1 MPLPFRFLMAR
12 ATATTLFALIGLVL
26 QAQGG
31 FNARIQVLER
41 TLDSYYR
48 GERLEAAV
56 ARSTREV
63 DAYNTYAKKRQAE
76 IERERLRLEEAVGAG
91 KGDRSRLE
99 EMDKDL
105 KNPPPGIDQDEIRR
119 KVEARNALVQ
129 KLNEQAMKTRKLVDA
144 YNAYAQHTLKEI
156 ESERKR
162 VLAVQAKVDARLAA
176 FEAFTKA
183 NQDTAFFADLNRLLA
198 EIRQAQRAV
207 PADPSLDLVLA
218 KVRSLRL
225 ELADWAKA
233 GQALRP
239 NGLVIVD
246 VRVGDEPCWFVLD
259 TGAMDTIVSPQI
271 AEAVG
276 CGKSLG
282 KETSLSVIGGLR
294 VTGNAFRIPRLEVGG
309 QIVENVAASAVL
321 PFDVGI
327 DGLLGQSFLKYFVYT
342 IDERRG
348 EKLLLTPR

>member
-1 MPLPFRFLMAR
+1 
-12 ATATTLFALIGLVL
+12 
-26 QAQGG
+26 
-31 FNARIQVLER
+31 LER
-41 TLDSYYR
+41 ILDSYYR

-63 DAYNTYAKKRQAE
+63 DAYNAYAKKRQGE
-76 IERERLRLEEAVGAG
+76 IEQERVRLEDAVGAG
-91 KGDRSRLE
+91 KGDRTRLE
-99 EMDKDL
+99 EIDRDL
-105 KNPPPGIDQDEIRR
+105 KNPSPGISQDSIRR

-129 KLNEQAMKTRKLVDA
+129 KMNEQSMKTRVLVDA
-144 YNAYAQHTLKEI
+144 YNAYAQRSLEEI
-156 ESERKR
+156 EGERKR
-162 VLAVQAKVDARLAA
+162 VLAVQAKVDACLAA
-176 FEAFTKA
+176 FEAFTKS
-183 NQDTAFFADLNRLLA
+183 NQDIAFFADLNHLLA
-198 EIRQAQRAV
+198 EIRQAQRAA
-207 PADPSLDLVLA
+207 PTDSSLDLALA
-218 KVRSLRL
+218 KVRNFRL
-225 ELADWAKA
+225 ELADWAKT

-239 NGLVIVD
+239 NGLVIVE

-271 AEAVG
+271 AEAIG
-276 CGKSLG
+276 CEKSLG

-294 VTGNAFRIPRLEVGG
+294 VTGNAFLIPRLEVCG
-309 QIVENVAASAVL
+309 QVVENVAASAVL

>member
-1 MPLPFRFLMAR
+1 MILYV
-12 ATATTLFALIGLVL
+12 LIGMAL
-26 QAQGG
+26 QAQGEFG
-31 FNARIQVLER
+31 SKIQDFEKIM
-41 TLDSYYR
+41 DSFYR

-63 DAYNTYAKKRQAE
+63 DAYNAYAKMRQAE
-76 IERERLRLEEAVGAG
+76 IERERLRLEEATGAG
-91 KGDRSRLE
+91 KGDRAKLE
-99 EMDKDL
+99 KMDRDL
-105 KNPPPGIDQDEIRR
+105 KNPPMFINQDEIRR
-119 KVEARNALVQ
+119 KVEARNVLVQ
-129 KLNEQAMKTRKLVDA
+129 KLNEQSTRTRILVDA
-144 YNAYAQHTLKEI
+144 YNAYAQRTLEEI
-156 ESERKR
+156 EKERKR
-162 VLAVQAKVDARLAA
+162 VLAIQAKVDARLAA
-176 FEAFTKA
+176 FEAFTRS
-183 NQDTAFFADLNRLLA
+183 NQDTAFFADLNRVLA
-198 EIRQAQRAV
+198 DIRQTQRSAS
-207 PADPSLDLVLA
+207 ADPALDLILG
-218 KVRSLRL
+218 KVRSLRR

-239 NGLVIVD
+239 NGLVIVGA
-246 VRVGDEPCWFVLD
+246 RVGDEPCWFVLD
-259 TGAMDTIVSPQI
+259 TGAMDTILSPQI

-294 VTGNAFRIPRLEVGG
+294 VTGNAFRIPRLEVCG
-309 QIVENVAASAVL
+309 QVVENVAASAVL

>member
-1 MPLPFRFLMAR
+1 MAR
-12 ATATTLFALIGLVL
+12 VTATILLALFGLAL

-31 FNARIQVLER
+31 FGPKIQALEKI
-41 TLDSYYR
+41 LDSHYR
-48 GERLEAAV
+48 GERLELAV

-63 DAYNTYAKKRQAE
+63 DAYNVYTKKRQAE
-76 IERERLRLEEAVGAG
+76 MERERLRLEEAVGAG
-91 KGDRSRLE
+91 KDDRSRLD
-99 EMDKDL
+99 EMDRDL
-105 KNPPPGIDQDEIRR
+105 KNPPPGIDQDAIRR
-119 KVEARNALVQ
+119 KVEVRNALVQ
-129 KLNEQAMKTRKLVDA
+129 KVNEQSTKARKLVDA
-144 YNAYAQHTLKEI
+144 YNAYAQGTLEEI
-156 ESERKR
+156 ERERKR
-162 VLAVQAKVDARLAA
+162 VLALQAQVDARLAA
-176 FEAFTKA
+176 FEAFTKS

-198 EIRQAQRAV
+198 EIRQAQRLA
-207 PADPSLDLVLA
+207 PADPALDLALA
-218 KVRSLRL
+218 KVRSLRR

-233 GQALRP
+233 GQALRA
-239 NGLVIVD
+239 NGLVIVEA
-246 VRVGDEPCWFVLD
+246 RVGDEPCWFVLD

-271 AEAVG
+271 AEAIG

-309 QIVENVAASAVL
+309 QVIENVAASAVL

>member
-1 MPLPFRFLMAR
+1 MAR

-26 QAQGG
+26 QAQGR
-31 FNARIQVLER
+31 FDARIQALER
-41 TLDSYYR
+41 ILDSYYR

-63 DAYNTYAKKRQAE
+63 DAYNAYAKKRQGE
-76 IERERLRLEEAVGAG
+76 IEQERVRLEDAVGAG
-91 KGDRSRLE
+91 KGDRTRLE
-99 EMDKDL
+99 EIDRDL
-105 KNPPPGIDQDEIRR
+105 KNPSPGISQDSIRR

-129 KLNEQAMKTRKLVDA
+129 KMNEQSMKTRVLVDA
-144 YNAYAQHTLKEI
+144 YNAYAQRSLEEI
-156 ESERKR
+156 EGERKR
-162 VLAVQAKVDARLAA
+162 VLAVQAKVDACLAA
-176 FEAFTKA
+176 FEAFTKS
-183 NQDTAFFADLNRLLA
+183 NQDIAFFADLNHLLA
-198 EIRQAQRAV
+198 EIRQAQRAA
-207 PADPSLDLVLA
+207 PTDSSLDLALA
-218 KVRSLRL
+218 KVRNFRL
-225 ELADWAKA
+225 ELADWAKT

-239 NGLVIVD
+239 NGLVIVE

-271 AEAVG
+271 AEAIG
-276 CGKSLG
+276 CEKSLG

-294 VTGNAFRIPRLEVGG
+294 VTGNAFLIPRLEVCG
-309 QIVENVAASAVL
+309 QVVENVAASAVL

>member
-1 MPLPFRFLMAR
+1 MAR
-12 ATATTLFALIGLVL
+12 VTATILFALSGLAL

-31 FNARIQVLER
+31 YGAKIQALER
-41 TLDSYYR
+41 ILDKYYR
-48 GERLEAAV
+48 GERLEMAL

-63 DAYNTYAKKRQAE
+63 DAYNAYAKKLQAE
-76 IERERLRLEEAVGAG
+76 LERERQRLDETVAAG
-91 KGDRSRLE
+91 KQDRSRLE
-99 EMDKDL
+99 EIDKEL
-105 KNPPPGIDQDEIRR
+105 KSLPPGVDQSEIRR
-119 KVEARNALVQ
+119 KVNARNALAGKV
-129 KLNEQAMKTRKLVDA
+129 NEQTVKNREIIDT
-144 YNAYAQHTLKEI
+144 YNGNARRTLDEI
-156 ESERKR
+156 ERERKR
-162 VLAVQAKVDARLAA
+162 VLTIQAIVDARLAA
-176 FEAFTKA
+176 FESFAKS
-183 NQDTAFFADLNRLLA
+183 NQDTAFFADLNRVLA
-198 EIRQAQRAV
+198 DIRQAQRLG
-207 PADPSLDLVLA
+207 PADPALEDALV
-218 KVRSLRL
+218 KIRSFRR

-233 GQALRP
+233 GQTLRP

-246 VRVGDEPCWFVLD
+246 ALVGDEPCWFVLD

-276 CGKSLG
+276 CGKLLG

-294 VTGNAFRIPRLEVGG
+294 VTGHAFRIPRLEVGG
-309 QIVENVAASAVL
+309 QVVENVAASAVL